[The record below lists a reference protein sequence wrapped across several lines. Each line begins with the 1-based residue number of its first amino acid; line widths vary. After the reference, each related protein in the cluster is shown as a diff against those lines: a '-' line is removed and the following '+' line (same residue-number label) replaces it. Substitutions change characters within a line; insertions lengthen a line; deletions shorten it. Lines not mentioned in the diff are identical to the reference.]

1 MHQLRYFISPVVV
14 ILEPYSG
21 LVVSV
26 LALLQEDH
34 WFDPRGLL
42 MVWYNVGVFSLCVDW
57 FGGSQSEGSG
67 PIYGPDDKFNFYF

>member
-34 WFDPRGLL
+34 WFEPRGLL
-42 MVWYNVGVFSLCVDW
+42 MVWYNV
-57 FGGSQSEGSG
+57 GSQSEGSG

>member
-42 MVWYNVGVFSLCVDW
+42 MVWYNVGVFSLCVD
-57 FGGSQSEGSG
+57 
-67 PIYGPDDKFNFYF
+67 